1 MINNQFVKV
10 DDMGLFLDKPNICPL
25 NTQRAYAAA
34 KPRDISWFRGSF
46 RQSSLG
52 SVDSDGGNE
61 SKRAEASIEKSLE
74 FQDDKEERRVKN
86 KHLFK
91 MPEKMIKKNSEL
103 SLEAPSIINW
113 NHDQQQ
119 DYNKSNDSQEKIVPE
134 RNYISIEV
142 VDDPYDNVMQK
153 ELSAS
158 CESYNP

>member
-1 MINNQFVKV
+1 
-10 DDMGLFLDKPNICPL
+10 
-25 NTQRAYAAA
+25 
-34 KPRDISWFRGSF
+34 
-46 RQSSLG
+46 
-52 SVDSDGGNE
+52 
-61 SKRAEASIEKSLE
+61 
-74 FQDDKEERRVKN
+74 
-86 KHLFK
+86 
-91 MPEKMIKKNSEL
+91 MIKKNSEL